1 MRIRTHDAVSLAFM
15 LKRLKSHLRITANDL
30 DEELM
35 AKLTASIDS
44 AEHFIGKIILK
55 SDFIDTIPF
64 SSIVTLSRPLISVDG
79 IEVDDTAV
87 ADVNFEV
94 DLFAAT
100 VTFSEQIDGKVAKVE
115 YEAGME
121 QVPSDIVNAILLM
134 ASSLFANPMDSVE
147 TLPKA
152 SSMLLRPYRT
162 YEL

>member
-1 MRIRTHDAVSLAFM
+1 M

-30 DEELM
+30 DEELV

-55 SDFIDTIPF
+55 SDFIETIPF
-64 SSIVTLSRPLISVDG
+64 SSKVTLSRPLISVDG
-79 IEVDDTAV
+79 LEVDDTAV
-87 ADVNFEV
+87 AAENYEVNVFNS
-94 DLFAAT
+94 T
-100 VTFSEQIDGKVAKVE
+100 VAFSDGIDGEVVKVE
-115 YEAGME
+115 YQAGME

>member
-1 MRIRTHDAVSLAFM
+1 M
-15 LKRLKSHLRITANDL
+15 LRRLKSHLRITANDL
-30 DEELM
+30 NEELM

-64 SSIVTLSRPLISVDG
+64 SSKVALSRPLISVDG
-79 IEVDDTAV
+79 LKVDDTAV
-87 ADVNFEV
+87 LDDAYEV
-94 DLFAAT
+94 DMFTAT
-100 VTFSEQIDGKVAKVE
+100 ITFSDQIDGKAVNVE
-115 YEAGME
+115 YAAGME

>member
-1 MRIRTHDAVSLAFM
+1 M
-15 LKRLKSHLRITANDL
+15 LRSLKSHLRITANDL
-30 DEELM
+30 NEELM

-64 SSIVTLSRPLISVDG
+64 SSKVALSRPLISVDG
-79 IEVDDTAV
+79 VKVDDTAV
-87 ADVNFEV
+87 LDDAYEV
-94 DLFAAT
+94 DMFTAT
-100 VTFSEQIDGKVAKVE
+100 ITFSDQIDGKAVNVE
-115 YEAGME
+115 YAAGME

>member
-1 MRIRTHDAVSLAFM
+1 M

-64 SSIVTLSRPLISVDG
+64 SSIVALSRPLISVDG
-79 IEVDDTAV
+79 IKVDDTTVAV
-87 ADVNFEV
+87 ENYEV
-94 DLFAAT
+94 DRFSAT
-100 VTFSEQIDGKVAKVE
+100 VAFSDQFDGKVVNVE
-115 YEAGME
+115 YSAGME